1 MKNKIKGLSLLAV
14 TTVMPITMVLA
25 EDDKIVT
32 TIQNIVT
39 WISTVGGA
47 LAVLA
52 IVIAGVMMVASQE
65 DTSNVEKARGI
76 IKWAIIGLII
86 ILMANALANIVN
98 SLVAK

>member
-1 MKNKIKGLSLLAV
+1 MNNKIKGLSLLAV
-14 TTVMPITMVLA
+14 ATVLPSTIVLA
-25 EDDKIVT
+25 DAVT
-32 TIQNIVT
+32 STISNIVT

-52 IVIAGVMMVASQE
+52 IVIAGVMMVASQ
-65 DTSNVEKARGI
+65 DNADNVKNARDI
-76 IKWAIIGLII
+76 IKWAMIGLVI

>member
-1 MKNKIKGLSLLAV
+1 MNNKTKGLGLLAV
-14 TTVMPITMVLA
+14 ATVLPSTIVLA
-25 EDDKIVT
+25 DAVT
-32 TIQNIVT
+32 STISNIVT

-52 IVIAGVMMVASQE
+52 IVIAGVMMVASQ
-65 DTSNVEKARGI
+65 DNSDNVKNARDI
-76 IKWAIIGLII
+76 IKWAMIGLVI

>member
-1 MKNKIKGLSLLAV
+1 MNNKIKGLSLLAV
-14 TTVMPITMVLA
+14 ATVLPSTIVLA
-25 EDDKIVT
+25 DAVT
-32 TIQNIVT
+32 NTISNIVT

-52 IVIAGVMMVASQE
+52 IVIAGVMMVASQ
-65 DTSNVEKARGI
+65 DNADNVKNARDI
-76 IKWAIIGLII
+76 IKWAMIGLVI